1 MPAVDILMP
10 FRNAGPW
17 IAQAWESLRR
27 QRFPDWRLIAVDD
40 HSRDASAEVL
50 VRAAEGDRRLTLVP
64 GPGRGVAAALN
75 RALEEVS
82 APVVARMDAD
92 DLCHPDRLEALMDA
106 LGRNPSWQ
114 AVGSRVRLFPVV
126 RVSERM
132 ASYLRWQNR
141 LVLPQQIAR
150 ERYVEC
156 TVTHAT
162 LAVRTE
168 ALVAGGGWWE
178 GDGPEDLDLLL
189 RWHRLGYRVGKVPR
203 VLYLW
208 REHPGRETRRSAR
221 MGAGAF
227 RAVKARHLAA
237 ELASRGIGHATVFG
251 RGQTLAAW
259 TRALG
264 SRGLGVRGVEWKPG
278 HAEVRWEGV
287 ALFCFGAAA
296 VRDRVRR
303 CVPAGV
309 QEGQDYLFVA

>member
-17 IAQAWESLRR
+17 IAQAWQSLWR
-27 QRFPDWRLIAVDD
+27 QRLTDWRLIAVDD
-40 HSRDASAEVL
+40 CSHDDSVEAL
-50 VRAAEGDRRLTLVP
+50 VRAAGGDRRLTLIP
-64 GPGRGVAAALN
+64 GAGRGVAAALN
-75 RALEEVS
+75 RALREVS
-82 APVVARMDAD
+82 APVAVRMDAD
-92 DLCHPDRLEALMDA
+92 DVCHPDRLGALVDA
-106 LGRNPSWQ
+106 LERNPSWQ
-114 AVGSRVRLFPVV
+114 AVGSRVRLFPAA

-141 LVLPQQIAR
+141 LALPGQIAR

-162 LAVRTE
+162 LAIRTG
-168 ALVAGGGWWE
+168 ALMAAGGWWE

-189 RWHRLGYRVGKVPR
+189 RWHRLGYRIGKVPR

-221 MGAGAF
+221 MGVGAF

-237 ELASRGIGHATVFG
+237 ELVSRGIGNVTVFG
-251 RGQTLAAW
+251 RGQTLTDW
-259 TRALG
+259 TRALR
-264 SRGLGVRGVEWKPG
+264 SRGVGARGFEWKPG
-278 HAEVRWEGV
+278 SAGPRWEGM
-287 ALFCFGAAA
+287 ALFCFGAAT

-303 CVPAGV
+303 CVAPGV
-309 QEGQDYLFVA
+309 REGQDYLFVA